1 MFFAFVIYVILN
13 LFFVLSNL
21 HFPVETN
28 PKNMLKRKGLWKL
41 MAENIFYL
49 LK

>member
-1 MFFAFVIYVILN
+1 MNFYVVVYAILILFFA
-13 LFFVLSNL
+13 LSNL